1 MKKKWIFLIVFYVAV
16 AGVLIVGKGNLLN
29 LSGDTSNTISKNN
42 QEFLKYLDLFSDVLD
57 KINKYYVEKPDVRKL
72 FQAALKGMVS
82 SLDPHS
88 AYLTPEEFKEM
99 NVETRGEFG
108 GIGIV
113 ITVKDGI
120 LTVVS
125 PIEDT
130 PAWRAGIKGG
140 DQIIKIDGENA
151 INMSLDDAVKLL
163 RGKPGTKVTIT
174 IRRKDWAKPKDIT
187 LTRAIIKI
195 IPVKS
200 KTLEKGVYY
209 LRITSFN
216 EKASEY
222 TYKKLKKF
230 IKDGGIKALILD
242 LRDNPGGL
250 LDEAIKVAD
259 MFIDKGLIVY
269 TKGRAPGSNEKYYAT
284 GYHDVDKYKYPMV
297 VLVNDG
303 SASAS
308 EIVAGALQDHRRA
321 VLMGTRTFGKGSVQ
335 VMIPL
340 PDGSAVKITT
350 ARYYTPN
357 GRCIQALGIQPDI
370 VVYPLQVTETAES
383 VAEKE
388 RQALHEADLKG
399 HLKAVSKVK
408 STSHLTREGKE
419 LIDNDYQIRS
429 AYNLLKG
436 VLLMERYYNGAS
448 K

>member
-1 MKKKWIFLIVFYVAV
+1 MKKKWILLIAFYVV
-16 AGVLIVGKGNLLN
+16 IAGALIVGKGNLLN
-29 LSGDTSNTISKNN
+29 LSGDTSNSFSKNN

-57 KINKYYVEKPDVRKL
+57 KINKYYVEKPDARKL

-113 ITVKDGI
+113 ITVKNGI

-174 IRRKDWAKPKDIT
+174 IRRKEWLKPRNIT

-200 KTLEKGVYY
+200 KTLEKGIYY

-222 TYKKLKKF
+222 TYKKLKQF
-230 IKDGGIKALILD
+230 IKNGGIKALILD

-259 MFIDKGLIVY
+259 MFIQKGLIVY

-308 EIVAGALQDHRRA
+308 EIVAGALQDHHRA

-350 ARYYTPN
+350 ARYYTPS

-370 VVYPLQVTETAES
+370 VVYPLQVTETEES
-383 VAEKE
+383 MAEKE
-388 RQALHEADLKG
+388 RQELHEADLKG
-399 HLKAVSKVK
+399 HLKAISKIKPVD
-408 STSHLTREGKE
+408 HLTPEGKK
-419 LIDNDYQIRS
+419 LIDSDYQIRS

-436 VLLMERYYNGAS
+436 VLLMEKYYNGAN

>member
-1 MKKKWIFLIVFYVAV
+1 MKKRWI
-16 AGVLIVGKGNLLN
+16 VLILVYLAIAGFVLVGKGNLRN
-29 LSGDTSNTISKNN
+29 LAGDNRFGKGNKEVL
-42 QEFLKYLDLFSDVLD
+42 QYLDLFSEVLE
-57 KINKYYVEKPDVRKL
+57 KINEYYVDKPDPKKL
-72 FQAALKGMVS
+72 FEAALKGMVS

-108 GIGIV
+108 GIGVV
-113 ITVKDGI
+113 ITLKNGI

-130 PAWRAGIKGG
+130 PAWRAGIKAG
-140 DQIIKIDGENA
+140 DQIIKINGENA
-151 INMSLDDAVKLL
+151 IGITLDDAVKVL

-174 IRRKDWAKPKDIT
+174 VRRKGWAKPKDIT
-187 LTRAIIKI
+187 LIRAIIKI

-200 KTLEKGVYY
+200 KKIGDGIYY

-216 EKASEY
+216 EKAADY
-222 TYKKLKKF
+222 TYRKLKKF
-230 IKDGGIKALILD
+230 EKEGMKALILD

-250 LDEAIKVAD
+250 LDEAIDVAD

-269 TKGRAPGSNEKYYAT
+269 TKGRNPSSNSKYYASR
-284 GYHDVDKYKYPMV
+284 YHDVDKYKYPMV

-321 VLMGTRTFGKGSVQ
+321 IIMGTRTFGKGSVQ
-335 VMIPL
+335 VLLPL
-340 PDGSAVKITT
+340 MDGSAVKITT

-357 GRCIQALGIQPDI
+357 GRCIQALGITPDI
-370 VVYPLQVTETAES
+370 VVYPMKVTETAES
-383 VAEKE
+383 MSERE
-388 RQALHEADLKG
+388 RQMLHEADLKG
-399 HLKAVSKVK
+399 HLKAIGHEQKREN
-408 STSHLTREGKE
+408 LTPEGKK
-419 LIDNDYQIRS
+419 LIESDYQVRS

-436 VLLMERYYNGAS
+436 ILLMRNFYDNNAGQ